1 MIKVDEVYTSVI
13 LSKNKELAEELNY
26 LANLMNNLPDTLKD
40 TSFEKEAQKV
50 LDDDVMQ
57 ARTKIATPLLGIEK
71 ANELDT
77 EESVIRFVRGLTCNN
92 MF

>member
-1 MIKVDEVYTSVI
+1 MMKVDEVYTSVI

-40 TSFEKEAQKV
+40 TSLEQEVQKV

-57 ARTKIATPLLGIEK
+57 ARTKIAIPLLGIEK

-77 EESVIRFVRGLTCNN
+77 EDSVIRFVRGLTCSQL
-92 MF
+92 F